1 MQFAHFLAAILYGSD
16 EIYFPSHQRDGNIG
30 LNAEQDISQFTF
42 IYALF
47 LEVYYYFFYKG
58 KSHSSSNSMPSW
70 MSRI

>member
-47 LEVYYYFFYKG
+47 LEVYYYFFVQRQPIALQTQCPVG
-58 KSHSSSNSMPSW
+58 
-70 MSRI
+70 

>member
-47 LEVYYYFFYKG
+47 LEVYYYFFYTKANPIALQTQCPVG
-58 KSHSSSNSMPSW
+58 
-70 MSRI
+70 

>member
-47 LEVYYYFFYKG
+47 LEVYYYFLYKG
-58 KSHSSSNSMPSW
+58 NPHSSSNSMPSW

>member
-47 LEVYYYFFYKG
+47 WRYTIIFCTKATPIALQTQCPVG
-58 KSHSSSNSMPSW
+58 
-70 MSRI
+70 